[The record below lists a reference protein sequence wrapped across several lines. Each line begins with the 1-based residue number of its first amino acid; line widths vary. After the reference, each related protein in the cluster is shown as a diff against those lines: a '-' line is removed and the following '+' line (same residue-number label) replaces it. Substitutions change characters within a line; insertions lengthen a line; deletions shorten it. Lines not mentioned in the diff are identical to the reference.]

1 MNMIID
7 LELSHLEV
15 YIKLVV
21 IDTQIHIQSWIY
33 HGLFIDKLYVL
44 LKFFFYL
51 FAPPHHQF
59 VWLCWVL
66 VVAFGVLI
74 AAHGI

>member
-33 HGLFIDKLYVL
+33 HGLFIDKFYIL
-44 LKFFFYL
+44 LKILFYL
-51 FAPPHHQF
+51 FAPPPH
-59 VWLCWVL
+59 L
-66 VVAFGVLI
+66 FGY
-74 AAHGI
+74 AGS

>member
-33 HGLFIDKLYVL
+33 HGLFIDKLYIL
-44 LKFFFYL
+44 LKILFYL
-51 FAPPHHQF
+51 FAPPPPF